1 MNMQGAGERKWRERK
16 WKETKTEQSDKKV
29 HFKFSLVHF

>member
-16 WKETKTEQSDKKV
+16 WKEAKQSKAKKKV